1 MGNRVKENIKTLNIP
16 AVILCGGKGTRMG
29 QLAEEIPKPLIPVGG
44 KPILWHIMKI
54 YASQGVND
62 FILTLGEKG
71 EKIREYFQ
79 ENNHEGWKIHFA
91 DTGKDSSKSERL
103 MKIKELIKG
112 DQFFLA
118 YGDDVADINLAN
130 LLEYHRSRG
139 VIVTITAVRMR
150 SPFGIIEQDKE
161 SGLIEDFKEKPRLDV
176 WMNGGFMVVTKELF
190 DYLAMGSLED
200 EVFSGLVKIKRICAY
215 NHEGGWK
222 SMNTLKDVVELN
234 ALWEKGDIFW
244 KTWR

>member
-1 MGNRVKENIKTLNIP
+1 MGSREQENLKMLNIP

-29 QLAEEIPKPLIPVGG
+29 QLTEEIPKPLIQVGG

-62 FILTLGEKG
+62 FILALGEKG

-79 ENNHEGWKIHFA
+79 ENNHEEWKIHFA

-103 MKIKELIKG
+103 MKIKDRIKG
-112 DQFFLA
+112 DKFFLA
-118 YGDDVADINLAN
+118 YGDDVADVNLTN
-130 LLEYHRSRG
+130 LLECHESRAA
-139 VIVTITAVRMR
+139 IVTITAVRMR

-161 SGLIEDFKEKPRLDV
+161 SGLIEDFKEKPKLDV
-176 WMNGGFMVVTKELF
+176 WMNGGFMVATKEIF
-190 DYLAMGSLED
+190 DYLSFGLLE
-200 EVFSGLVKIKRICAY
+200 EHVFNRLVKIKRICAY

-234 ALWEKGDIFW
+234 AMWEKGDIFW